1 MAVQLYCKR
10 CVCVGG
16 GGVAVHHAGL
26 SVFFFLAVPRSSFM
40 VEWSSLAEEESMMQ
54 LFGFGGGI

>member
-1 MAVQLYCKR
+1 MGEGGISSACRV
-10 CVCVGG
+10 VGG
-16 GGVAVHHAGL
+16 L
-26 SVFFFLAVPRSSFM
+26 FFLAVPRSSFM

>member
-1 MAVQLYCKR
+1 M
-10 CVCVGG
+10 
-16 GGVAVHHAGL
+16 HEGL
-26 SVFFFLAVPRSSFM
+26 SMGFFLAVPRSSFM